1 MIRKIILPFMCV
13 LIVLISACSNS
24 TYKRAGVADVT
35 LEIRSGTLY
44 VTPYNGPTYRTS
56 VKADEIKVLRP
67 DIGTGQGGSMC
78 SASIIKDNCTVAT
91 FDRSYVADSK
101 ITKAELEQHFGH
113 VTRVLSPFETICVIT
128 FSVILFVIM
137 FVVVKR
143 FLSRTR
149 KQNDASYQK

>member
-24 TYKRAGVADVT
+24 TYKRASVADVT

-44 VTPYNGPTYRTS
+44 VTPYKGPTYRTS
-56 VKADEIKVLRP
+56 VKADDIKVLRP

-91 FDRSYVADSK
+91 FDRSYVDDSK

-113 VTRVLSPFETICVIT
+113 VTRVLSPFETICVIAFSFIIFLITKITYAT
-128 FSVILFVIM
+128 F
-137 FVVVKR
+137 
-143 FLSRTR
+143 
-149 KQNDASYQK
+149 

>member
-1 MIRKIILPFMCV
+1 MCV

-24 TYKRAGVADVT
+24 TYKRASVADVT
-35 LEIRSGTLY
+35 LEIRFGTLY
-44 VTPYNGPTYRTS
+44 VTPYKGPTYRTS

-91 FDRSYVADSK
+91 FDRSYVDDSK
-101 ITKAELEQHFGH
+101 ITKAELEQHFSACSNSTYKRAGVAD
-113 VTRVLSPFETICVIT
+113 VTLE
-128 FSVILFVIM
+128 ILFVIM

-143 FLSRTR
+143 FLSRNR